1 MRPVP
6 GVAMEPPG
14 QRGVSLLCVLECGGV
29 GPCSKCG
36 LNEALGL
43 AVRLRGVGLDPDV
56 LDSELLAG
64 AGEGFGE
71 IAAAIVSHDTFD
83 GYAKALEVGNGGDQE
98 RNGAFLL
105 LVGEDIGTRYPRM
118 VIDGDVDKFPARALT
133 AAKAGAASSDAV
145 ANTLETAEIL
155 N

>member
-6 GVAMEPPG
+6 VVGMEASG
-14 QRGVSLLCVLECGGV
+14 QRGVSLLWLLECGGV
-29 GPCSKCG
+29 GAFSECG

-71 IAAAIVSHDTFD
+71 IAAAIVSHDAFD
-83 GYAKALEVGNGGDQE
+83 GNAKALEVGNGGDQE
-98 RNGAFLL
+98 SNSAFLL
-105 LVGEDIGTRYPRM
+105 LVGEDVGTRYPGRR
-118 VIDGDVDKFPARALT
+118 IYGHLHEFPACALT
-133 AAKAGAASSDAV
+133 AAIACPAARHAKA
-145 ANTLETAEIL
+145 
-155 N
+155 

>member
-29 GPCSKCG
+29 GPFSECG

-71 IAAAIVSHDTFD
+71 IAAAIVSHDAFD
-83 GYAKALEVGNGGDQE
+83 GNAKALEVGNGGDQE
-98 RNGAFLL
+98 SNSAFLL
-105 LVGEDIGTRYPRM
+105 LVGEYVGTGYRGTVFESR
-118 VIDGDVDKFPARALT
+118 GDEFPACALT
-133 AAKAGAASSDAV
+133 AAIACPAARHAKA
-145 ANTLETAEIL
+145 
-155 N
+155 